1 VKAFLLAAAR
11 GTRLSP
17 LTNRLPKCLVPIKG
31 KPLLHYWLRLC
42 ERYGI
47 REVLINLHHL
57 PHLVEEFLNN
67 SSYRLEIKTFYE
79 EELLGSAGTIAAN
92 RDFVAGGE
100 AFFIFYADNL
110 TNVNLQKMRQFH
122 KGHGGILTMG
132 LFKADKPKECGIAEL
147 DGKGLVVDF
156 AEKPDHPKS
165 DLANAGVYV
174 ANPQIFDYIPNKKV
188 VDLGFDVLPELVGK
202 MYGYLIKEY
211 LLDIGTWEN
220 YKKAQKEWPT
230 EIEE

>member
-1 VKAFLLAAAR
+1 VKAFLLAAGG
-11 GTRLSP
+11 GTRLGQ
-17 LTNRLPKCLVPIKG
+17 LTKTIPKCLVPIKG

-67 SSYRLEIKTFYE
+67 SSYRLEIKTFCE

-92 RDFVAGGE
+92 RDFVAGEE
-100 AFFIFYADNL
+100 AFFILYADNL
-110 TNVNLQKMRQFH
+110 TNVNLEKMWQFH
-122 KGHGGILTMG
+122 KGHGGVLTMG
-132 LFKADKPKECGIAEL
+132 LFKANKPGECGIAEL
-147 DGKGLVVDF
+147 DRKGLVVDF
-156 AEKPDHPKS
+156 AEKPHHPKS

-174 ANPQIFDYIPNKKV
+174 ASPQIFDYIPNKKV